1 MSKKWYQRRDDELET
16 CPICKNDFELG
27 QMYEYR
33 GALACEDCIEEMRE
47 KRDFQRA
54 EVIEE
59 QNFKTDKF
67 KGLDMSDSQIGKA
80 NRELLKSDIE
90 IAKKESQRLKDY
102 EGS

>member
-16 CPICKNDFELG
+16 CPICKNVFELE

-47 KRDFQRA
+47 KRDAERA
-54 EVIEE
+54 EVIAE
-59 QNFKTDKF
+59 QNHKTDRF

-80 NRELLKSDIE
+80 NREILKSDIE
-90 IAKKESQRLKDY
+90 IAKKESQRLKNY

>member
-1 MSKKWYQRRDDELET
+1 MSKKWYQRRDDDLET

-33 GALACEDCIEEMRE
+33 GALACEDCIEEMIE

-59 QNFKTDKF
+59 QKFKTDRF
-67 KGLDMSDSQIGKA
+67 KGLDMSDSQIGKI
-80 NRELLKSDIE
+80 NREILKSDIE
-90 IAKKESQRLKDY
+90 IAKKESQRLNDY

>member
-47 KRDFQRA
+47 KRDLQRA

-59 QNFKTDKF
+59 QKFKTDRF
-67 KGLDMSDSQIGKA
+67 KGLDFSDSKIGKA
-80 NRELLKSDIE
+80 NREILKSDME
-90 IAKKESQRLKDY
+90 IAKKESQRLKNY

>member
-47 KRDFQRA
+47 KRDIQRA

-59 QNFKTDKF
+59 QNFKTDRF
-67 KGLDMSDSQIGKA
+67 KGLDMSDSQIGKI
-80 NRELLKSDIE
+80 NREILKSDIE

>member
-33 GALACEDCIEEMRE
+33 GALACVDCIEEMRE

-59 QNFKTDKF
+59 QKFKTDRF
-67 KGLDMSDSQIGKA
+67 KGLDMSDSQIGKI
-80 NRELLKSDIE
+80 NREILKSDIE
-90 IAKKESQRLKDY
+90 IAKKESQRLNDY

>member
-59 QNFKTDKF
+59 QNFKTDRF
-67 KGLDMSDSQIGKA
+67 KGLDMSDSQIGKI
-80 NRELLKSDIE
+80 NGEILKSDIE

>member
-1 MSKKWYQRRDDELET
+1 MNKKWYQRRDDELET

-33 GALACEDCIEEMRE
+33 GALACGECIEEMRE

-59 QNFKTDKF
+59 QKFKTDKF
-67 KGLDMSDSQIGKA
+67 KGLDMSDSQIGKT
-80 NRELLKSDIE
+80 NREILKSDIE
-90 IAKKESQRLKDY
+90 IAKKESQRLKNY

>member
-1 MSKKWYQRRDDELET
+1 MGKRWYQRRDDEMET
-16 CPICKNDFELG
+16 CPICKKEFELG

-33 GALACEDCIEEMRE
+33 GALACGDCIEEIRE
-47 KRDFQRA
+47 KRDIQRA

-59 QNFKTDKF
+59 QKFKTDRF
-67 KGLDMSDSQIGKA
+67 KGLDMSDSKIGKA
-80 NRELLKSDIE
+80 NREILKSDIE

>member
-59 QNFKTDKF
+59 QNFKTDRF
-67 KGLDMSDSQIGKA
+67 KGLDMSDSQIGKI
-80 NRELLKSDIE
+80 NREILKSDIE
-90 IAKKESQRLKDY
+90 IAKKESKRLKDY

>member
-59 QNFKTDKF
+59 QKF
-67 KGLDMSDSQIGKA
+67 KNRQI
-80 NRELLKSDIE
+80 
-90 IAKKESQRLKDY
+90 
-102 EGS
+102 